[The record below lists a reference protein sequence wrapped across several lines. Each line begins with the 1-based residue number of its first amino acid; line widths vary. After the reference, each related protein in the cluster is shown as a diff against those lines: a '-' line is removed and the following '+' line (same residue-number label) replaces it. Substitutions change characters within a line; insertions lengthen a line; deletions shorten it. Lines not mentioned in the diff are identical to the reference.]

1 MILLRYGVTPLL
13 QMNNFMGPEKD
24 KHAQFSFE
32 ATSFD
37 DVYLIQHKIFSDHRG
52 SLVKVFEEQ
61 IKKYD
66 IDSIFNECYY
76 STSTKNVLR
85 GLHFQKAP
93 FGHAKLITV
102 LEGKILDVI
111 VGVSKEKKNVG
122 KVLANFL
129 SKEKYQ
135 SLYVPD
141 GYAHGFLV
149 MSDVAVVM
157 NHSTGYYKPELESG
171 VRYDSIDFE
180 WPLKNPIL
188 SEKDKNQMSLLD
200 IF

>member
-1 MILLRYGVTPLL
+1 MKST
-13 QMNNFMGPEKD
+13 KD
-24 KHAQFSFE
+24 KNSQFNFE

-52 SLVKVFEEQ
+52 SLVKIFEEQ
-61 IKKYD
+61 IYKKLH
-66 IDSIFNECYY
+66 IDTKFNECYY
-76 STSTKNVLR
+76 STSTKDVLR
-85 GLHFQKAP
+85 GLHFQKTP
-93 FGHAKLITV
+93 FGNAKLITV

-111 VGVSKEKKNVG
+111 VGVSKEKKNEG
-122 KVLANFL
+122 KVFANVL

-157 NHSTGYYKPELESG
+157 NHSTGVYMPELETG

-180 WPLKNPIL
+180 WPSEKLIL
-188 SEKDKNQMSLLD
+188 SEKDKNQMSLID
-200 IF
+200 ILQ